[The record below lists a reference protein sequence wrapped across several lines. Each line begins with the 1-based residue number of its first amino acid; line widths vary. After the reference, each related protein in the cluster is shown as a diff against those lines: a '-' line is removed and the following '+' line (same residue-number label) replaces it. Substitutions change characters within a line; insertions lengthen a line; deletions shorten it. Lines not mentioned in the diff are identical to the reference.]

1 MRAVVLA
8 AGKGKRLHSEE
19 FELPKAMREAC
30 GKPLLEYVLDS
41 LSFIDKDGIV
51 IVVGYMK
58 EAIMERFGEYTF
70 AFQDKQLG
78 TGHAAMCAKDALAG
92 YDGPV
97 LVCYGDM
104 PLMTKDT
111 YMSAIEKHINDK
123 NDCTVITGIA
133 EKPLAYGRII
143 RDEKGDFLKVVED
156 KDCTPEQKAITEL
169 NIGVYVF
176 DSVKLFNVLGELKN
190 NNAQNEYYLTDAPAI
205 MMEKGFKIGT
215 FTITDSRQMY
225 GVNTLEDL
233 EFCENLLKERNCK

>member
-1 MRAVVLA
+1 MKAVVLA

-19 FELPKAMREAC
+19 FELPKAMRKAC
-30 GKPLLEYVLDS
+30 DKPLLEHVLDS

-58 EAIMERFGEYTF
+58 EAIMEHFEEYSF
-70 AFQDKQLG
+70 AIQDKQLG
-78 TGHAAMCAKDALAG
+78 TGHAAMCAKEALTG

-104 PLMTKDT
+104 PLMTKET

-143 RDEKGDFLKVVED
+143 RDEKGDFLQVVED
-156 KDCTPEQKAITEL
+156 KDCTPDQKAIKEL

-215 FTITDSRQMY
+215 FTIADSRQMY
-225 GVNTLEDL
+225 GVNTPEDL
-233 EFCENLLKERNCK
+233 EFCENLLRERNCK